1 MFTLQSTVL
10 RKFGGLMPS
19 FCCLQSQSKKR
30 LHAVTV
36 TAAACFLF
44 PFAILQ
50 LALVNISC
58 EMFCS
63 RCYSG
68 VEV

>member
-1 MFTLQSTVL
+1 MSN
-10 RKFGGLMPS
+10 S
-19 FCCLQSQSKKR
+19 CCLQSQSKKR

-50 LALVNISC
+50 LALVNIFS
-58 EMFCS
+58 EVFCS

-68 VEV
+68 LEL